1 MRYSI
6 SSNFKNLLMNW
17 VKYVFYWE
25 KLNFVSIGNFAHTA
39 GFLTLEKV
47 LLILLPLY
55 LQMLIVQIS
64 TQADNHK
71 YRKSVVTKKV
81 LFKKM
86 SLKFR
91 DPKFNILCKLVFIFF
106 MNSQPFGVQRS
117 I

>member
-1 MRYSI
+1 MFSI
-6 SSNFKNLLMNW
+6 GKNES
-17 VKYVFYWE
+17 FE
-25 KLNFVSIGNFAHTA
+25 SIGNFAHAA

-47 LLILLPLY
+47 LLLILLPLY
-55 LQMLIVQIS
+55 LQMVIVQIS
-64 TQADNHK
+64 TQTDNHK

-91 DPKFNILCKLVFIFF
+91 DPKFNILCKIVFIFF
-106 MNSQPFGVQRS
+106 MNSQPFRVQRS